1 MARLVPEFDLHL
13 RVAAELHP
21 VGPGPYGDR
30 LEGTITGGE
39 VTGERLEGELV
50 GAAADWMLVG
60 TDGFGRVDVRAT
72 VQTVDGAHV
81 YVQYAGLLEL
91 TPAVVALMQGGDT
104 PTDFG
109 DQYVVTALRLE
120 TGDER
125 YAWVNQAVFVAEG
138 RLLPDRR
145 MEYRVHRVVPG
156 DGTP

>member
-1 MARLVPEFDLHL
+1 M
-13 RVAAELHP
+13 
-21 VGPGPYGDR
+21 
-30 LEGTITGGE
+30 
-39 VTGERLEGELV
+39 

-81 YVQYAGLLEL
+81 DVQYAGLLEF

-109 DQYVVTALRLE
+109 DQYLVTALRLE

-138 RLLPDRR
+138 RLLPDRQL
-145 MEYRVHRVVPG
+145 EYRVHRVVPG
-156 DGTP
+156 DEAP